1 MSVDFLFEH
10 TQLIAHSNELM
21 KKHIQGDFLGLQRRI
36 GWVKDHFAFVP
47 SRPQLLDDCVR
58 FLITQAVDDG
68 FDGRLNKLLE
78 GSLQPG
84 NRHTRFS
91 GSDAAQLRINR
102 AHRVVEPD
110 LGRLL
115 CDGFYR
121 SQSVLRVADTQ
132 AHVQRINFHG
142 GEISRC
148 FHKDEHVH
156 EVGSAY
162 FEPNGKRGGLRLPL
176 TWWEEP
182 FSVRR
187 MSRLPFELLL
197 AVRYLRP
204 KRTFV
209 SVITLI
215 SVLGVTLGVA
225 VLIIVISV
233 MSGFDHDLRDK
244 ILGFNPQLRIMK
256 RAGTLHDY
264 QAVMRLVSSN
274 SMVRAVAPYVLG
286 RVMVETQPQ
295 NGQSQFD
302 APVLRGLDPELE
314 TNITTIASNIVDG
327 KFDVSGRGLLIGSEF
342 AHNMSLQVGDRIS
355 VYSPQ
360 ELQKMRRSQGKETV
374 LPDEFEVRGIFDV
387 GYFEYDA
394 QVIMS
399 SLEEAQDLYVL
410 DSSVHGLM
418 VELHDPYRATAV
430 ANQLAAKLGPAF
442 QVTTWMQEN
451 ASLLGALVV
460 EKNVMFYL
468 LFFIMIVA
476 ALCILSALITFVV
489 QKTRE
494 IGMLK
499 ALGATDLQVSGLF
512 LSQSGFVGAVGVVA
526 GFCLGRILLAYR
538 NEFLAFMNHLTGFEL
553 FPAAIYGFNKLPALI
568 VPGDILII
576 CGSALLICLLGG
588 LIPAWRAGR
597 LRPVEALRYE

>member
-1 MSVDFLFEH
+1 MVWASR
-10 TQLIAHSNELM
+10 S
-21 KKHIQGDFLGLQRRI
+21 R
-36 GWVKDHFAFVP
+36 AF
-47 SRPQLLDDCVR
+47 
-58 FLITQAVDDG
+58 
-68 FDGRLNKLLE
+68 
-78 GSLQPG
+78 
-84 NRHTRFS
+84 
-91 GSDAAQLRINR
+91 
-102 AHRVVEPD
+102 
-110 LGRLL
+110 
-115 CDGFYR
+115 R
-121 SQSVLRVADTQ
+121 SQFNS
-132 AHVQRINFHG
+132 
-142 GEISRC
+142 
-148 FHKDEHVH
+148 
-156 EVGSAY
+156 
-162 FEPNGKRGGLRLPL
+162 L
-176 TWWEEP
+176 TPPRDP

-233 MSGFDHDLRDK
+233 MSGFDHDLREK

-256 RAGTLHDY
+256 REGTLRDY
-264 QAVMRLVSSN
+264 QAIMRLVASN
-274 SMVRAVAPYVLG
+274 SAVRAVAPYVLG

-295 NGQSQFD
+295 NGPSQFD
-302 APVLRGLDPELE
+302 APVLRGLDPALE
-314 TNITTIASNIVDG
+314 TNITTIASSIVDG
-327 KFDVSGRGLLIGSEF
+327 KFDLNGRGLLVGSEF
-342 AHNMSLQVGDRIS
+342 AHNLGLQVGDRLS

-360 ELQKMRRSQGKETV
+360 ELQKMRHTRGQETI
-374 LPDEFEVRGIFDV
+374 LPDEFEIRGIFDV

-418 VELHDPYRATAV
+418 VELHDPYQATVV
-430 ANQLAAKLGPAF
+430 AKQLAERLGRGF
-442 QVTTWMQEN
+442 QITTWMQEN

-538 NEFLAFMNHLTGFEL
+538 NEFLEFMNHLTGFEL
-553 FPAAIYGFNKLPALI
+553 FPASIYGFNKLPALI
-568 VPGDILII
+568 VPRDIVII

-588 LIPAWRAGR
+588 IIPAWRAGR